1 MRIGTLNTAAQTLQG
16 VMSVAWSS
24 DSSKLA
30 TANTDGTV
38 KIWSRTGQ
46 LLRTLA
52 GHTGGANGVDWD
64 PRPSSNLLA
73 SSGDDRLIKIWDTN
87 NGQLVATLTG
97 HNDDVVAVDWSPTGS
112 VLASLGGLETQNLRI
127 WNTTNWSQVAAPSV
141 GTITQMRWS
150 PNGSEFAI
158 SGYPNIVATGNT
170 INFSSTRIF
179 QGHVGGVFSLDW
191 SPSGNRLVS
200 TGLDGKVRLWNL
212 VTNQSLGILTSPN
225 EDVWDIRYSPD
236 GTRIAGAL
244 DDGTIRV
251 WDGTTGQ
258 TISTLTQTGSMKSV
272 AWSPDGTL
280 LAYGGVN
287 SSQMLPPSIIS
298 APGGQTGP
306 TATPTR
312 TPTPGGPTA
321 TRTPTPTPTRTPT
334 PGGRAVTSFT
344 LVNADTDADIL
355 TLSDGYVLDLSV
367 YPRVNVRANV
377 SGQVESVRFGFDGN
391 ANYRTENGAP
401 YAAGNN
407 TTTTYDPWS
416 LALGTHTLTA
426 TPYSLDNASGT
437 AGAALTV
444 QFSVVTGGSATATP
458 TPVPATVLY
467 RIDAGGSG
475 GTFSGVSWAAD
486 AYFTGGVVS
495 NLPNPIANT
504 TDDGLYT
511 TERSTSA
518 DTLGFS
524 YALPVTNGT
533 YTVRL
538 HFAELYWVGGANR
551 GIPGVNKRVFNVQL
565 EGTTVLTNYDIT
577 ADVGYLAAVTKTFTV
592 TVTDGTL
599 NINFPAASVNR
610 PTLAAL
616 EVIGQ

>member
-1 MRIGTLNTAAQTLQG
+1 MRFTKLILLILMLLSFNKLSAQTSESQ
-16 VMSVAWSS
+16 
-24 DSSKLA
+24 
-30 TANTDGTV
+30 
-38 KIWSRTGQ
+38 Q
-46 LLRTLA
+46 LHDL
-52 GHTGGANGVDWD
+52 
-64 PRPSSNLLA
+64 
-73 SSGDDRLIKIWDTN
+73 
-87 NGQLVATLTG
+87 
-97 HNDDVVAVDWSPTGS
+97 
-112 VLASLGGLETQNLRI
+112 
-127 WNTTNWSQVAAPSV
+127 
-141 GTITQMRWS
+141 
-150 PNGSEFAI
+150 
-158 SGYPNIVATGNT
+158 
-170 INFSSTRIF
+170 
-179 QGHVGGVFSLDW
+179 
-191 SPSGNRLVS
+191 
-200 TGLDGKVRLWNL
+200 
-212 VTNQSLGILTSPN
+212 LTSPN
-225 EDVWDIRYSPD
+225 CQRACFLGIQP
-236 GTRIAGAL
+236 GL
-244 DDGTIRV
+244 
-251 WDGTTGQ
+251 TTQ
-258 TISTLTQTGSMKSV
+258 AEVRS
-272 AWSPDGTL
+272 L
-280 LAYGGVN
+280 LASMNIQYRVYSGQASNNEANGTYYWVPN
-287 SSQMLPPSIIS
+287 SSTPFMFGGEVSVRFTNNIATQILIPMSVLVSTILDTYGNPVGMGSGDGNYYLEYPPQGLVFRVVPVIDSIRANGAILTDDPVVNGRFTAS
-298 APGGQTGP
+298 YGDTSVNQSCTSYGTPPCIAPTAVP
-306 TATPTR
+306 ATPTR

-334 PGGRAVTSFT
+334 PGGRAVSSLT
-344 LVNADTDADIL
+344 LVNADTDADIIN
-355 TLSDGYVLDLSV
+355 LSDGYVLDLSV

-391 ANYRTENGAP
+391 ANYRTENGPP
-401 YAAGNN
+401 YAPGPNN
-407 TTTTYDPWS
+407 GGLYDPWVLS
-416 LALGTHTLTA
+416 LGTHTLSA
-426 TPYSLDNASGT
+426 TPYSADNASGT

-538 HFAELYWVGGANR
+538 HFAETYWVGGANR

-577 ADVGYLAAVTKTFTV
+577 AQVGALAADIRTFTV
-592 TVTDGTL
+592 MVTDGTL